1 MNYLLITSIFTG
13 VIILVF
19 AFIAIYQKNMVA
31 AIISTGAVG
40 LFASLMYLVLA
51 APDVAMTEAAI
62 GSGLS
67 TFIFFY
73 VLNRIRSTDAKK
85 SDSVKNDQ
93 L

>member
-1 MNYLLITSIFTG
+1 MNYLLITSIFLG
-13 VIILVF
+13 VIIVVM
-19 AFIAIYQKNMVA
+19 AVIAIYQKNLVV
-31 AIISTGAVG
+31 AIIATGAVG
-40 LFASLMYLVLA
+40 LFASLMYLLLA

-73 VLNRIRSTDAKK
+73 VLNRIRSTDEKNP
-85 SDSVKNDQ
+85 DSVKNDQ